1 MKKMVAA
8 LLMSLML
15 MMSSVCMAGED
26 TMHFVDANGST
37 GYYVDVASLGFEGN
51 SVVNARIAVKK
62 AAMNRMF
69 IYTMQFDTGK
79 KTYRILESQ
88 VLEYDSKKVLESTGG
103 AEKLRAYGDR
113 SPMNSIVQ
121 YIYDWKNGKIKRI
134 D

>member
-1 MKKMVAA
+1 MKKMAAA

-15 MMSSVCMAGED
+15 MMSSVCMAED

-51 SVVNARIAVKK
+51 SVANARIAVKK

-69 IYTMQFDTGK
+69 LYTMQFDTEK

-88 VLEYDSKKVLESTGG
+88 VLEYDTKKVLESTSG
-103 AEKLRAYGDR
+103 AEKPRAYGDR

-121 YIYDWKNGKIKRI
+121 YIYDWKNGKIKRM